1 MNNDSKSL
9 ILTKKKPIKHISSL
23 YNKIKK
29 LKIKNIPKVIQRVTI
44 PFIKQSSVHIKSR
57 YDLYKF
63 FNKYLKKEPHRQCL
77 TILDN
82 NKFSICDNKII
93 LEKRIGSKSKY
104 GAVYLSKTNDIKSV
118 NSVKTAIKVM
128 VINKENENELNILKK
143 CTKFFVNKETSHFP
157 IIYNSFYC
165 NIKNNNM
172 LIPENIN
179 DKNYFIYL
187 NELAGGDLR
196 MFTIENNNY
205 KNDKLI
211 INTMIQVFIAILTFH
226 KKIKYCHNDC
236 HDGNFLFHKIKPGG
250 YIKYKIKNE
259 YYYLENMGYLWVI
272 WDFGLADN
280 SYINH
285 FNYND
290 YSKIMYA
297 FLNRS
302 DGGWI
307 ENNYK
312 TTDYFRKI
320 ARIMKNNID
329 NLNFSSK
336 NQDEKIFKS
345 LMQNTSGLLKLK
357 DLPPNFTVY
366 NKKAYILL

>member
-1 MNNDSKSL
+1 MNKNNMSL
-9 ILTKKKPIKHISSL
+9 LIKKKPIKHIKSL
-23 YNKIKK
+23 YKK
-29 LKIKNIPKVIQRVTI
+29 VKRLKIKNIPRIIQRTTI
-44 PFIKQSSVHIKSR
+44 PFIKKSSAHIKSR
-57 YDLYKF
+57 YDLYKY
-63 FNKYLKKEPHRQCL
+63 FNKYLKKEPKKQCL
-77 TILDN
+77 KILDN
-82 NKFSICDNKII
+82 NKFSICNNKII

-118 NSVKTAIKVM
+118 KTAIKVM
-128 VINKENENELNILKK
+128 VISKDNENELNILKK
-143 CTKFFVNKETSHFP
+143 CTKIFSNKETSHFP

-165 NIKNNNM
+165 NIPNNNI
-172 LIPENIN
+172 LIPQNIN
-179 DKNYFIYL
+179 NKNYFIYL
-187 NELAGGDLR
+187 NELASGDLR
-196 MFTIENNNY
+196 KFTMENKNY
-205 KNDKLI
+205 KNDKLF
-211 INTMIQVFIAILTFH
+211 INTMIQVFLAILTFH

-236 HDGNFLFHKIKPGG
+236 HDGNFLYHKIKPGG

-280 SYINH
+280 KYFNH

-312 TTDYFRKI
+312 TTNNFKQL
-320 ARIMKNNID
+320 ARIMKINID
-329 NLNFSSK
+329 YFNFNTI
-336 NQDEKIFKS
+336 NQDEKILKL
-345 LMQNTSGLLKLK
+345 LMANTKGLLKLK
-357 DLPPNFTVY
+357 DLPSDFTVY